1 MEDLTLKR
9 SEAFHRTL
17 LRGESSELNI
27 SGQRVTTAAA
37 IELVCALYEA
47 KKGPSCTGIHANREG
62 MWRLI
67 CASSWPWNETGQEFE
82 EGNCGLKISPTS
94 AEGVSLLPFVQRMQ
108 RTLNASGFNSDFS
121 RAVAGAFIEM
131 AGNIAEHSLTSKPGM
146 VGYEIVDGRVTC
158 CFADLGVGV
167 LHSLRLNPKYQALQ
181 TSAQALD
188 EAMKTGVSR
197 FTDSGRGY
205 GFADLLRAITEQWG
219 LARLRTGQAKVTLDR
234 TSESRTKVAGYCP
247 DLPGLQ
253 IVFSCGSKSPS
264 TSYSL

>member
-1 MEDLTLKR
+1 MEELTLKR
-9 SEAFHRTL
+9 SEAFHRALVQGGT
-17 LRGESSELNI
+17 SELNI

-37 IELVCALYEA
+37 IELVCALYET
-47 KKGPSCTGIHANREG
+47 KKGPGATGINAGRQG
-62 MWRLI
+62 MWKLI
-67 CASSWPWNETGQEFE
+67 CASGWPWNEAAQELE
-82 EGNCGLKISPTS
+82 EGYCGLKISPTS
-94 AEGVSLLPFVQRMQ
+94 TDGVALLPFVQRMQ
-108 RTLNASGFNSDFS
+108 RILNASGFDSDFS

-131 AGNIAEHSLTSKPGM
+131 AGNINEHSLTSKPGM
-146 VGYEIVDGRVTC
+146 VGYEIVNGRITC

-167 LHSLRLNPKYQALQ
+167 LQSLRLNPKYSALQ

-219 LARLRTGQAKVTLDR
+219 LARLRTGQAKVVLDR
-234 TSESRTKVAGYCP
+234 TTESRTKIAGYCP

-253 IVFSCGSKSPS
+253 IVFSCGATSPS
-264 TSYSL
+264 TNFSL